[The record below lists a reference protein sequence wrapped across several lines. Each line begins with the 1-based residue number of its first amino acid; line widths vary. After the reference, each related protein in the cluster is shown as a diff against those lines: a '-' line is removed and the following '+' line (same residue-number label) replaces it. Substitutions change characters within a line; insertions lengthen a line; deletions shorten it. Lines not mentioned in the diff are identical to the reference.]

1 MHRNLSSTQAAKHR
15 SLSSMQAAKHPA
27 GMVVH
32 IPVAF
37 ETAYSFLSMLRMPKN
52 CLRVDGLIQYL
63 MKV

>member
-32 IPVAF
+32 MFTHASRV
-37 ETAYSFLSMLRMPKN
+37 TSLSAWSARSASTTH
-52 CLRVDGLIQYL
+52 
-63 MKV
+63 